1 MDKII
6 IRGAREHN
14 LKNIDLDLPRDKFI
28 VFTGVSGSG
37 KSTLAMD
44 TIFAEGQRRYLESLS
59 SYARQFLGQMQ
70 KPDVD
75 HIEGLSPTIAI
86 DQRSASHNPRSTVG
100 TVTEIHD
107 YMRLLYARVGTPY
120 CVNCGRPITK
130 LTIEEMVDKVLELP
144 EGTEIQIFA
153 PVVQARK
160 GEYRELFHMF
170 LNRGFI
176 KARVDGEIIELKK
189 TLPAGRQAPVLE
201 RYKMHTIEILI
212 DELKISTQNISRIF
226 ESIENALKAADGMAI
241 VLPKFKSSIKN
252 KIFRPALNRR
262 GKQAQ
267 DDKLTNGKNELLL
280 SSRFACSDCDIAFPE
295 MEPRLF
301 SFNSPFGA
309 CPECSGLGE
318 KKELDINLIVSDRSK
333 TIFEGGF
340 LPWSFTPNNYYGAI
354 LKALCETYD
363 IPINKRIKDIPEDK
377 INLIINGPETPEDL
391 KIKYYFHG
399 RSRVF
404 YTEFKGLINHLR
416 DRYLR
421 TESESVRDEIEKYMA
436 IYPCPVCGGARL
448 KPEALSV
455 KINGKNIAEVSS
467 QSIYFTRQFFEELKL
482 SDRQAIIARDI
493 IKEIKSRLKFLDDV
507 GLGYL
512 TLMRTA
518 MTLAGGEAQRIR
530 LASQLGSALVGV
542 LYILDEPSIGLHA
555 RDHYKLLG
563 TLKKLRDIGNTVI
576 VIEHDEETIREADW
590 MVDIG
595 PGAGENGGKVVAQG
609 KLADVLKSKESLTAQ
624 YLNGT
629 KSITVP
635 AERRKISAQGGSASG
650 GKNHWV
656 SIHGAQENN
665 LKNITVYIPLGRFV
679 LVTGVSGSGKST
691 LVQDILYRSL
701 ARKFYR
707 AMERP
712 GKHKELKG
720 DNNLDKV
727 IVIDQSPIGRTPRSN
742 PATYTGVFTH
752 IRELF
757 ASTKEAKVR
766 GYEPGRFSFN
776 VAGGRC
782 EACKGEGY
790 NKIEMQFLPDVYIA
804 CDICK
809 GKRYG
814 RETLEIKY
822 KGKNIS
828 EVLALSIDEA
838 LEFFRDI
845 FQVKDTLQVIHDV
858 GLGYIRLGQSAIT
871 LSGGEA
877 QRVKLASE
885 LAKRATGKTLYILD
899 EPTTGLHFDD
909 IKKLLN
915 VLHRL
920 VDAGNSV
927 IVIEHNL
934 DVIKQA
940 DWIID
945 MGPEGGEHGGRVIA
959 QGPPEEIVKC
969 KESYTGQF
977 LKKVLKKL

>member
-14 LKNIDLDLPRDKFI
+14 LKNIDLELPRDKFI

-75 HIEGLSPTIAI
+75 YIEGLSPTIAI

-107 YMRLLYARVGTPY
+107 YMRLLFARIGTPY
-120 CVNCGRPITK
+120 CVNCGRLITK
-130 LTIEEMVDKVLELP
+130 LTIEEMVDKVLELS

-160 GEYRELFHMF
+160 GEHRELFQMF
-170 LNRGFI
+170 LSRGFI
-176 KARVDGEIIELKK
+176 KARVNGKMIELKK
-189 TLPAGRQAPVLE
+189 PPALE
-201 RYKMHTIEILI
+201 RYKMHTIEILV

-226 ESIENALKAADGMAI
+226 ESIESAVRTADGIAVVSPVTKTKI
-241 VLPKFKSSIKN
+241 RKVKGDTKN
-252 KIFRPALNRR
+252 SDLVFNS
-262 GKQAQ
+262 
-267 DDKLTNGKNELLL
+267 KLACPNCDL
-280 SSRFACSDCDIAFPE
+280 SFPDL
-295 MEPRLF
+295 EPRFF

-318 KKELDINLIVSDRSK
+318 KKEIDVNLIMPDKEK

-363 IPINKRIKDIPEDK
+363 IPINKRIKDIPEEK
-377 INLIINGPETPEDL
+377 IDLIINGPETPEEL

-436 IYPCPVCGGARL
+436 IYPCPVCGGARM

-455 KINGKNIAEVSS
+455 KIGGKNIFEVSS

-482 SDRQAIIARDI
+482 SVRQAIIARDI
-493 IKEIKSRLKFLDDV
+493 IKEIKNRLKFLDDV

-512 TLMRTA
+512 TLMRSA

-609 KLADVLKSKESLTAQ
+609 KLDDVLKSKESLTAQ

-635 AERRKISAQGGSASG
+635 VERRKIKKQF
-650 GKNHWV
+650 
-656 SIHGAQENN
+656 ITITGAQENN
-665 LKNITVYIPLGRFV
+665 LKNIKVEIPLGVFV

-838 LEFFRDI
+838 LEFFKDI
-845 FQVKDTLQVIHDV
+845 YQIKDTLQVIHDV
-858 GLGYIRLGQSAIT
+858 GLGYIRLGQAATT

-959 QGPPEEIVKC
+959 EGPPEEIVKC

-977 LKKVLKKL
+977 LKAALRK

>member
-1 MDKII
+1 MAERRSKFNIMDKIV

-14 LKNIDLDLPRDKFI
+14 LKNINLDIPRQKLV

-86 DQRSASHNPRSTVG
+86 DQKSASHNPRSTVG

-107 YMRLLYARVGTPY
+107 YMRLLFARAGTPY
-120 CVNCGRPITK
+120 CARCGRLITK

-144 EGTEIQIFA
+144 EGADIQIFA
-153 PVVQARK
+153 PVVQKRK
-160 GEYRELFHMF
+160 GEYRELFQMF
-170 LNRGFI
+170 VARGF
-176 KARVDGEIIELKK
+176 KEARVNGKLFELKK
-189 TLPAGRQAPVLE
+189 PPLLE
-201 RYKMHTIEILI
+201 RYKMHTIEILV
-212 DELKISTQNISRIF
+212 DELKISEKSISRIF
-226 ESIENALKAADGMAI
+226 ESVENAVKMTGGI
-241 VLPKFKSSIKN
+241 VAVSPVNNIKTQKTKKDDIN
-252 KIFRPALNRR
+252 NDLIFNS
-262 GKQAQ
+262 
-267 DDKLTNGKNELLL
+267 KL
-280 SSRFACSDCDIAFPE
+280 ACSRCDLSFPDL
-295 MEPRLF
+295 EPRLF

-309 CPECSGLGE
+309 CPECAGIGE
-318 KKELDINLIVSDRSK
+318 KKEIDINLIVPDKEK

-340 LPWSFTPNNYYGAI
+340 LPWSFTPNNYYGAVM
-354 LKALCETYD
+354 KAVCETYD

-391 KIKYYFHG
+391 KIKYLFHG

-404 YTEFKGLINHLR
+404 YAEFKGLMNHLR
-416 DRYLR
+416 DRYAR
-421 TESESVRDEIEKYMA
+421 TESESVREEIEKYMA
-436 IYPCPVCGGARL
+436 IYPCPACNGTRL

-455 KINGKNIAEVSS
+455 KIGGKNISEVST
-467 QSIYFTRQFFEELKL
+467 QSIYLTRRFFEKIGLT
-482 SDRQAIIARDI
+482 SRQEIIARDI
-493 IKEIKSRLKFLDDV
+493 IKEIKNRLKFLDDV

-512 TLMRTA
+512 TLMRAA

-563 TLKKLRDIGNTVI
+563 TLKRLRDIGNTVI

-590 MVDIG
+590 IVDIG
-595 PGAGENGGKVVAQG
+595 PRAGELGGRVVAEG
-609 KLADVLKSKESLTAQ
+609 PFSEVIKSKESLTAQ
-624 YLNGT
+624 YLNGV
-629 KSITVP
+629 KSILIP
-635 AERRKISAQGGSASG
+635 QERRKT
-650 GKNHWV
+650 GKHFLT
-656 SIHGAQENN
+656 ITGARENN
-665 LKNITVYIPLGRFV
+665 LKNIKVEIPLGAFV

-691 LVQDILYRSL
+691 LVQDILYRAL

-712 GKHKELKG
+712 GKFKELKG
-720 DNNLDKV
+720 DNYLDKV

-742 PATYTGVFTH
+742 PATYTGVFTG

-757 ASTKEAKVR
+757 SSTKEAKIR
-766 GYEPGRFSFN
+766 GYEAGRFSFN

-790 NKIEMQFLPDVYIA
+790 NRIEMQFMPDVYIA

-838 LEFFRDI
+838 LEFFQDI
-845 FQVKDTLQVIHDV
+845 YQIKDTLQVIHDV
-858 GLGYIRLGQSAIT
+858 GLGYIRLGQAATT

-920 VDAGNSV
+920 VDGGNSV
-927 IVIEHNL
+927 IVIEHNM

-945 MGPEGGEHGGRVIA
+945 MGPEGGENGGRIIA
-959 QGPPEEIVKC
+959 QGPPEEIVKY

-977 LKKVLKKL
+977 LKAALKKR

>member
-1 MDKII
+1 MNKII

-86 DQRSASHNPRSTVG
+86 DQKSASHNPRSTVG
-100 TVTEIHD
+100 TVTEIYD
-107 YMRLLYARVGTPY
+107 YMRLLFARVGTPY
-120 CVNCGRPITK
+120 CVRCGRLITK
-130 LTIEEMVDKVLELP
+130 LTIEEMVDRVFELP

-153 PVVQARK
+153 PVVQKRK
-160 GEYRELFHMF
+160 GEYRELFQMF

-176 KARVDGEIIELKK
+176 KARVDGEMIELKK
-189 TLPAGRQAPVLE
+189 ILSAGRQAPALE
-201 RYKMHTIEILI
+201 RYKMHTIEILT
-212 DELKISTQNISRIF
+212 DELKVTQENISRIF
-226 ESIENALKAADGMAI
+226 ESIESAVKMADGIAVI
-241 VLPKFKSSIKN
+241 SPAEKN
-252 KIFRPALNRR
+252 KIRKIKDETKNREMVFNS
-262 GKQAQ
+262 
-267 DDKLTNGKNELLL
+267 KL
-280 SSRFACSDCDIAFPE
+280 ACSHCDVSFPDL
-295 MEPRLF
+295 EPRLF

-309 CPECSGLGE
+309 CPECAGLGE
-318 KKELDINLIVSDRSK
+318 KKEIDINLIMPDKDK

-340 LPWSFTPNNYYGAI
+340 LPWSFTPNNYYGAVM
-354 LKALCETYD
+354 KAVCETYD
-363 IPINKRIKDIPEDK
+363 IPINARLKDIPEEK
-377 INLIINGPETPEDL
+377 IDLIINGPETAEDL
-391 KIKYYFHG
+391 KIKYFFHG

-416 DRYLR
+416 DRYAR
-421 TESESVRDEIEKYMA
+421 TESESVREEIEKYMA
-436 IYPCPVCGGARL
+436 IYPCPVCRGARL
-448 KPEALSV
+448 KPDALSV
-455 KINGKNIAEVSS
+455 KIGEKNIDEISS
-467 QSIYFTRQFFEELKL
+467 QSIYLTRHFFDEVKL
-482 SDRQAIIARDI
+482 TSRQAIIARDI
-493 IKEIKSRLKFLDDV
+493 IKEIKNRLKFLDDV

-512 TLMRTA
+512 TLTRAA

-542 LYILDEPSIGLHA
+542 LYILDEPSVGLHA

-563 TLKKLRDIGNTVI
+563 TLKRLRDIGNTVI

-590 MVDIG
+590 IVDIG
-595 PGAGENGGKVVAQG
+595 PRAGEQGGKVVAQG
-609 KLADVLKSKESLTAQ
+609 SFNDVLRSKESLTAQ
-624 YLNGT
+624 YLSGA
-629 KSITVP
+629 KSISVP
-635 AERRKISAQGGSASG
+635 ETRRKT
-650 GKNHWV
+650 GKHFLT
-656 SIHGAQENN
+656 ITGAQENN
-665 LKNITVYIPLGRFV
+665 LKNVKVEIPLGVFT

-691 LVQDILYRSL
+691 LINDILYRAL

-712 GKHKELKG
+712 GKFKELKG
-720 DNNLDKV
+720 DNYLDKV

-742 PATYTGVFTH
+742 PATYTGVFTG

-757 ASTKEAKVR
+757 ASVKESKVR

-845 FQVKDTLQVIHDV
+845 YQIKDTLQVISDV
-858 GLGYIRLGQSAIT
+858 GLGYIRLGQSATT

-945 MGPEGGEHGGRVIA
+945 MGPEGGEKGGRVIA
-959 QGPPEEIVKC
+959 QGPPEEIVKY

-977 LKKVLKKL
+977 LKAALKKVHPVK